1 MQAIENHSSD
11 SGTHLREAALLEQIP
26 QVRFIARKIHERL
39 PQHIDLEDLVHAGI
53 LGLLDAMEKYDG
65 SRNVQFKSYAQFRI
79 RGAILDNLR
88 ELDWGPRHLRK
99 QARRIEEA
107 RLALAAQSGR
117 APSEEE
123 LAFAVGLSLNK
134 FQLLVGELRG
144 LDLLSIQVDNP
155 DETYQEDLD
164 LNLADPNC
172 EDPFDACSKSEI
184 QRLVRNALIEL
195 PRREGQIL
203 VLYYFEELTMKQIG
217 TLLGVVESRI
227 SQMHASV
234 MQRLRNRLGATC
246 GLPLRRKRKRLPSI
260 PAPFPRMDTGLQEQ
274 AAL

>member
-1 MQAIENHSSD
+1 MQRIEDHSSD
-11 SGTHLREAALLEQIP
+11 SGICTQEAALLEQIP

-53 LGLLDAMEKYDG
+53 LGLLDAMKKYDG

-107 RLALAAQSGR
+107 RLALTARSGR
-117 APSEEE
+117 VPSEEE
-123 LAFAVGLSLNK
+123 LAFEVGLSLNK
-134 FQLLVGELRG
+134 FQLLAGELRG
-144 LDLLSIQVDNP
+144 LDLLSIPADNP
-155 DETYQEDLD
+155 DDTYQEDLD
-164 LNLADPNC
+164 LNLADTKC
-172 EDPFDACSKSEI
+172 EDPFDLCSKSEI
-184 QRLVRNALIEL
+184 RRLVRNALLEL

-217 TLLGVVESRI
+217 ALLGVVESRI

-234 MQRLRNRLGATC
+234 MQRLRNRLGPAC
-246 GLPLRRKRKRLPSI
+246 RQPLARDRL
-260 PAPFPRMDTGLQEQ
+260 APPLIAPMKMRQQ
-274 AAL
+274 VAL